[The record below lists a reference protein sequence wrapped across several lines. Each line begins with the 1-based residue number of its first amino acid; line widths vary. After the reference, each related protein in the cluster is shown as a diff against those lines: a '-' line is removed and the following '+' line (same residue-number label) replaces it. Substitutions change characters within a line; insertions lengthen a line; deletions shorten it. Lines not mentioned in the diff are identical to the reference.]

1 MTVQQAIMFGALV
14 VGASIFGSR
23 LVTPY
28 QMATG
33 PAFVWR
39 MNTIT
44 GEMRE
49 CLGGLDQSD
58 PRIESD
64 CK

>member
-23 LVTPY
+23 LVTPS
-28 QMATG
+28 QMAIG
-33 PAFVWR
+33 PAFIWR
-39 MNTIT
+39 INTIK

-58 PRIESD
+58 PRIVSD